1 MNPLLPA
8 LGITLLVAGTLL
20 FWAAIQNW
28 AADLINRYAEQLGR
42 AAYALQSGLIVLD
55 RAIVTGQRVIMATL
69 RLFYTPQQRGDSPVV
84 VEELRE
90 VRPQD
95 LPADVRERLER
106 DEIMEYELSIGSM
119 TIREKTKPN
128 VTYRVAV
135 RRAE

>member
-28 AADLINRYAEQLGR
+28 AADLINRYTEQLGR
-42 AAYALQSGLIVLD
+42 AAYTLQSGLIMLD
-55 RAIVTGQRVIMATL
+55 RAIVTGQRVIVATL
-69 RLFYTPQQRGDSPVV
+69 QLFYAPQQQGDSPVV
-84 VEELRE
+84 VEEVRE

-95 LPADVRERLER
+95 LPADVREKLER
-106 DEIMEYELSIGSM
+106 GEIMEYELSIGSM
-119 TIREKTKPN
+119 TIREKAKPN

>member
-28 AADLINRYAEQLGR
+28 AADVINRYAEQLGR

-55 RAIVTGQRVIMATL
+55 RAIVTGQRVIVATV
-69 RLFYTPQQRGDSPVV
+69 RLFYAPQKQEDQPVV
-84 VEELRE
+84 VEELRQ

-95 LPADVRERLER
+95 LPADVREKLER
-106 DEIMEYELSIGSM
+106 GDTLEYELAIGSM
-119 TIREKTKPN
+119 TIREKAKPN